1 MANLNC
7 LVKPGL
13 YNIASSSPYA
23 EIGAQYRFVP
33 SGTGWAMSI
42 PNGASPEEPQIYL
55 LKNGN
60 ADGKA
65 ISEIAMG
72 APHAVSLGDP
82 VLVETQDGFKYTQ
95 RNHQSFGSDPMIEYI
110 YDASND
116 LLFRVIAVLDDNT
129 IQLEGSHGVADGSGV
144 TLSYAYYCKGAK
156 LISIDLNLESGNQ
169 FRALT
174 CKTNAPVVYTGPLNL
189 NIQVNVND
197 GPFLVNGNGS
207 VMIHQ
212 DASLQRLS

>member
-42 PNGASPEEPQIYL
+42 PNASNADQPQIYL
-55 LKNGN
+55 LRNGN
-60 ADGKA
+60 EDGQA
-65 ISEIAMG
+65 IAEIAMG
-72 APHAVSLGDP
+72 APFADNLEDP
-82 VLVETQDGFKYTQ
+82 ALVETQDGLKYTQ
-95 RNHQSFGSDPMIEYI
+95 RNNQSFGSDPMIEYI

-116 LLFRVIAVLDDNT
+116 LLFRVIAVWDDNT
-129 IQLEGSHGVADGSGV
+129 IQLEGNHGVANGNSV
-144 TLSYAYYCKGAK
+144 ALSYAYYCKGAK

-174 CKTNAPVVYTGPLNL
+174 CKTNVPVVYTGPLNL